1 MNKKD
6 WFSINH
12 NLMSYCFFNSQ
23 KPGPVKKIYLETKR
37 KQKIGKTWTKHW
49 QNYASLLFKITCTG
63 DVDLLRIVSNGLE
76 IIHWSWYYTR
86 YIAVSGVSM
95 TTLLEHSLAKLTDY
109 RFSPKCLKFKLWI
122 RYHKVVSSS
131 ITLVSS
137 MSWLKSVHFKNTVTP
152 EA

>member
-1 MNKKD
+1 M
-6 WFSINH
+6 FSINH

-23 KPGPVKKIYLETKR
+23 KPGPVKKIHLETKR

-95 TTLLEHSLAKLTDY
+95 TTLLEHSLAKPCELDVGIIACN
-109 RFSPKCLKFKLWI
+109 F
-122 RYHKVVSSS
+122 
-131 ITLVSS
+131 
-137 MSWLKSVHFKNTVTP
+137 
-152 EA
+152 